1 MSALP
6 MIDNIVPF
14 SIPKKP
20 KVKLQDALPDQ
31 RNLAVIPIR
40 ACTDRRLTEAMM
52 RTLILICSYSNR
64 AGITWVGQAKLA
76 EQLKVSQ
83 QAVSR
88 QVVKLT
94 KLGYLEVVWKAK
106 PGERMNTWRV
116 IFDPSIKAADAISI
130 TSTIED
136 TRPPVMQKIDQKA
149 MEEPVSRAGQQR
161 IAKLMQGALK
171 SVKPQPKE
179 YTMPT
184 GNDTLTVKKMKA
196 EIAKKRQ
203 SKGTVSQPPEVVP
216 ETVQQPVDNSYSQID
231 ELQPTGPKPTTNGGC
246 TKRGTSSSQEVIKD
260 IFIKRSLN
268 VLNNQNEEMLIG
280 YLTDLDFTVGQV
292 EQAVDDLLA
301 AARREGVEPPKRLEW
316 WINAVIEH
324 QSDATARHLEG
335 SGSLAKP

>member
-1 MSALP
+1 

-20 KVKLQDALPDQ
+20 RIKERDPIPDQ
-31 RNLAVIPIR
+31 RKLAVIPIR
-40 ACTDRRLTEAMM
+40 ACTDRRLSEGMM
-52 RTLILICSYSNR
+52 RALILICSYCNR

-83 QAVSR
+83 QAISK

-94 KLGYLEVVWKAK
+94 KLGYLEVIWKAK

-116 IFDPSIKAADAISI
+116 IYDPSISAQDAITI

-171 SVKPQPKE
+171 SVKPPPKE
-179 YTMPT
+179 YNMPS

-203 SKGTVSQPPEVVP
+203 SKGIPIQPLEVVAQA
-216 ETVQQPVDNSYSQID
+216 VQQPVDNYYSKSD
-231 ELQPTGPKPTTNGGC
+231 ELQPGGQKSTTSRGC
-246 TKRGTSSSQEVIKD
+246 TKHRTYSSQKDVKD

-268 VLNNQNEEMLIG
+268 VLHNQNEELLIG
-280 YLTDLDFTVGQV
+280 YLIELDFTVDQI

-301 AARREGVEPPKRLEW
+301 ASRREGVEPPKRLDW
-316 WINAVIEH
+316 WVNAVIEY
-324 QSDATARHLEG
+324 QSDATARRLEAPA
-335 SGSLAKP
+335 SPVKL

>member
-1 MSALP
+1 

-40 ACTDRRLTEAMM
+40 ACTDRRLTKAMM

-136 TRPPVMQKIDQKA
+136 TRPPVMQKIDKQA
-149 MEEPVSRAGQQR
+149 MEEPVSRAGQQK

-184 GNDTLTVKKMKA
+184 GNDTLTVRKMKA

-203 SKGTVSQPPEVVP
+203 SKGTHVQPPDVVP
-216 ETVQQPVDNSYSQID
+216 QTPQQPVDNSFTQID
-231 ELQPTGPKPTTNGGC
+231 EIQPTDPKITTSRGC
-246 TKRGTSSSQEVIKD
+246 TKHRTDSSQQVFKD

-268 VLNNQNEEMLIG
+268 VLNNQNDEMLIG

-292 EQAVDDLLA
+292 EQALDDLLA

-335 SGSLAKP
+335 AGSPAKP

>member
-1 MSALP
+1 MP

-20 KVKLQDALPDQ
+20 RIKERDPIPDQ
-31 RNLAVIPIR
+31 RKLAVIPIR
-40 ACTDRRLTEAMM
+40 ACTDRRLSEGMM
-52 RTLILICSYSNR
+52 RALILICSYCNR

-83 QAVSR
+83 QAISK

-116 IFDPSIKAADAISI
+116 IYDPSISAQDAITI

-203 SKGTVSQPPEVVP
+203 SKGIPIQPPEVVAQA
-216 ETVQQPVDNSYSQID
+216 VQQPVDNYYSKSD
-231 ELQPTGPKPTTNGGC
+231 ELQPGEQKSTTSEGC
-246 TKRGTSSSQEVIKD
+246 TKHRTASSQKVIRD

-268 VLNNQNEEMLIG
+268 VLNNQNEELLIG
-280 YLTDLDFTVGQV
+280 YLTDLDFTVEQI

-301 AARREGVEPPKRLEW
+301 ASRREGVEPPKRLDW
-316 WINAVIEH
+316 WVNAVIEY

-335 SGSLAKP
+335 SGSPAKP